1 MPFPEPQ
8 SVPKTL
14 SSSLTLRFDLNWFV
28 VQVRNV
34 YRVVFVTKASCQ
46 NMVTTTSF
54 VCIFDSV
61 NWQRSSVF
69 QDGFDILYFHNTLFS
84 SKTSKAF
91 SLFWKNGLF
100 LLIYIPKLHMYHP
113 IFFPGGKWASRESFG
128 LPELAL
134 FPFWETAEVRIS
146 LCSVCPLYSLATPTP
161 LGWFK
166 GPALKLEEWLVRK
179 ISSVFFKM
187 AYVKGQSSEN
197 TFFMHLKITAY
208 LLLNI
213 CSYSLLEK
221 KLHYDLQWS
230 FS

>member
-1 MPFPEPQ
+1 MCIELFLLPKPHVKIWWPQ
-8 SVPKTL
+8 L
-14 SSSLTLRFDLNWFV
+14 LLFV
-28 VQVRNV
+28 YLILWIGREAQ
-34 YRVVFVTKASCQ
+34 FFK
-46 NMVTTTSF
+46 MVLIF
-54 VCIFDSV
+54 CI
-61 NWQRSSVF
+61 
-69 QDGFDILYFHNTLFS
+69 FHNTLFS

-100 LLIYIPKLHMYHP
+100 LLIYIPKLSMYHP

-166 GPALKLEEWLVRK
+166 GPALRLGEWLVRK

-197 TFFMHLKITAY
+197 TFFMHLKIIAY

-221 KLHYDLQWS
+221 KLYYDIQWS